1 MSTRSTDPF
10 NDMPEEGK
18 KMKRNMITAPFY
30 AVFQNG
36 CVVELS
42 IKPLVHTCKN
52 CISTSIRN
60 LNNEIKRKKGIL
72 SVEQAHG
79 SVPLSSCLLFKFLML
94 AIIIM

>member
-1 MSTRSTDPF
+1 MMPFNTDFPISVFKMSITAWLRACAYALSVLIPTLLRSTTDFLMSTRSTDPF

-42 IKPLVHTCKN
+42 IKPLFTLVKT
-52 CISTSIRN
+52 
-60 LNNEIKRKKGIL
+60 
-72 SVEQAHG
+72 A
-79 SVPLSSCLLFKFLML
+79 
-94 AIIIM
+94 